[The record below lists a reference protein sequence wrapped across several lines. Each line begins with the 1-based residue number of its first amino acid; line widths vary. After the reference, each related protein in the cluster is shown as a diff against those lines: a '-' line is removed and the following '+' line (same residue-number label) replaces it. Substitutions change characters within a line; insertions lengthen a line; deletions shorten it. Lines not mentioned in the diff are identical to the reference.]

1 MARSLICVI
10 EHSII
15 FLLVYPGRP
24 NPHIRARKQLTLE
37 PSVNALHAP
46 HLNSPLTESNQVTNR
61 TCLPQ
66 AIRNTLLPLARED
79 WSQHPAYS
87 GKAAF
92 FIHYHTS
99 MLEAVDYMVLELGVL
114 LHGAGVTSF
123 GMEQVRPILRAGKY
137 LIDKAHQHHYMEDT
151 VYFPQFRQ
159 ILPNFNAAMDL
170 LDRDHKVLDKA
181 LHSLNI
187 NINQLYSE
195 STVTEQQLVKFY
207 ESTHMLQRILHRH
220 LEDEE
225 QIIIPIFLMGQ

>member
-1 MARSLICVI
+1 
-10 EHSII
+10 
-15 FLLVYPGRP
+15 
-24 NPHIRARKQLTLE
+24 
-37 PSVNALHAP
+37 
-46 HLNSPLTESNQVTNR
+46 
-61 TCLPQ
+61 
-66 AIRNTLLPLARED
+66 
-79 WSQHPAYS
+79 
-87 GKAAF
+87 
-92 FIHYHTS
+92 
-99 MLEAVDYMVLELGVL
+99 
-114 LHGAGVTSF
+114 
-123 GMEQVRPILRAGKY
+123 MEQVRPILRAGKY

-170 LDRDHKVLDKA
+170 LDRDHKVLDEA